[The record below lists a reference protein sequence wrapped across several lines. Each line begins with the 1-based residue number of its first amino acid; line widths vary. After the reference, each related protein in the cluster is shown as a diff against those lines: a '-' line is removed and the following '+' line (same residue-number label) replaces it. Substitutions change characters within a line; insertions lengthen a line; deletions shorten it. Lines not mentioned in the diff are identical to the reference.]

1 MLRKAVEQ
9 SSVAPQTK
17 PRFEARDDE
26 SVDPSMVEEGW
37 VLNNQVLVARRF
49 DVTPSQAW
57 LLLITSA
64 RYGRRCGR

>member
-49 DVTPSQAW
+49 DVTPRKPGS
-57 LLLITSA
+57 S
-64 RYGRRCGR
+64 